1 MLGTKN
7 RGVYVRKRSDDF
19 DLGTS
24 LYVFTDNSSGDQQG
38 FRRSAA
44 PYMEIRYAEVL
55 LNLAESACGA
65 GGTYHAEGVK
75 ALKAVRGRVGYTSAN
90 NYGLDAAIET
100 DRAKLFEAILYE
112 RQVELAFEGKRAY
125 DMRRWMLF
133 DGGVGQGALN
143 ASWALS
149 GFGGN
154 TCTYLGVTP
163 MNERGKRY
171 RIEINVEGTGS
182 ANNDSDPI
190 KNVERPAA
198 LTLNEKIA
206 TEADGE
212 TILDPAV
219 SSICTFYDTYFSRK
233 DISLDGNVL
242 DINPYFQP
250 RYYFFGLRQ
259 SAQQTNATL
268 YQTIG
273 WEDYAHGGMGTFD
286 PLAE

>member
-1 MLGTKN
+1 M
-7 RGVYVRKRSDDF
+7 
-19 DLGTS
+19 
-24 LYVFTDNSSGDQQG
+24 
-38 FRRSAA
+38 
-44 PYMEIRYAEVL
+44 
-55 LNLAESACGA
+55 
-65 GGTYHAEGVK
+65 
-75 ALKAVRGRVGYTSAN
+75 
-90 NYGLDAAIET
+90 
-100 DRAKLFEAILYE
+100 
-112 RQVELAFEGKRAY
+112 
-125 DMRRWMLF
+125 
-133 DGGVGQGALN
+133 N
-143 ASWALS
+143 ASWTLS

>member
-1 MLGTKN
+1 MW
-7 RGVYVRKRSDDF
+7 
-19 DLGTS
+19 
-24 LYVFTDNSSGDQQG
+24 
-38 FRRSAA
+38 
-44 PYMEIRYAEVL
+44 
-55 LNLAESACGA
+55 CGRHLS
-65 GGTYHAEGVK
+65 HAEGVK